1 MNKPMPPKFWL
12 RFFRWYCHPDYV
24 EDIEGDLVER
34 FERSVKNKS
43 TWSAN
48 WRFTKDVIKLFR
60 PGIIRPLEG
69 YKKLN
74 NYGMLKNY
82 FIIGWR
88 NLAKN
93 KGYSTLNIGGLSLGI
108 TITLLIGLWIFD
120 EFSFNTHY
128 ENYDKI
134 AAVLQHNTV
143 DGEKDTWSSQ
153 SYQLGRELKTNY
165 SNYFDHVVTSSFP
178 YNSILALDDKGFNI
192 TGSYMDEQGP
202 ELLSLTM
209 LQGTGS
215 SFDNSSTI
223 LISSSTAKK
232 FFRDK
237 EVIGEILKIDNG
249 RELKVTGVYEDLRS
263 TDSFEGELGFIA
275 PLDILTGGGTDLYS
289 AGGTYKGWGNNWLQ
303 VYVTLAD
310 NISIEQAS
318 AAIKD
323 VKAKNI
329 LPDDFGAK
337 FKPELLVFPM
347 TKWRLF
353 SHFENGINTSG
364 RIEYVWQFGSI
375 GAFVLLLA
383 CINFMNLSTARS
395 QKRAKEIGVRKVI
408 GSKRVQLAG
417 QFFVESLLVVSVAFV
432 VGILLTYL
440 SLPWFNSISEKSIAM
455 PWFNSTLWLLI
466 LGSIFLIT
474 FVSSSYPALYLSGF
488 NPSKALKGSFK
499 LGKYSALP
507 RQVLVV
513 VQFTVSITLIIGT
526 TVVYQ
531 QIQHAKDRP
540 LGYNLDGLVNI
551 PIKTNEVRRNFER
564 FRNELAG
571 SNSIAEVSASE
582 TSVTNIWPSDGGYEW
597 EGKDPDM
604 QPHIYR
610 GAVSHDF
617 GKTVGWKIIEG
628 RDFSQDI
635 ASDSSAMVLNQ
646 AAVDY
651 MGLENPVGQIIRF
664 YGRDFKVIGVVE
676 NMLSQSAYS
685 PTNQTAFTI
694 GSEKRLKLIHV
705 RANPQSSVS
714 DAIKEIENAFYKYNT
729 ETPFEYTF
737 ADDEFAE
744 KYAFEEQVATLVSI
758 FTALAI
764 FISCLGLFGLA
775 SFMAEQRS
783 KEIGIRKVIGASI
796 FSLWKMLS
804 KDFVQLVIIA
814 AFISI
819 PLGYYFMN
827 DWLQD
832 YQYRMELNWW
842 VFAFAGMAAFIVTL
856 STVSYQS
863 IKAARMNPVESLKSE

>member
-1 MNKPMPPKFWL
+1 MRKNIPKLPL

-24 EDIEGDLVER
+24 EDLEGDLWER
-34 FERSVKNKS
+34 FERKIEEKN
-43 TWSAN
+43 TASAK

-69 YKKLN
+69 YNKLN

-82 FIIGWR
+82 ITIGWR
-88 NLAKN
+88 NLVSN
-93 KGYSTLNIGGLSLGI
+93 KGYSLLNIGGLSLGV
-108 TITLLIGLWIFD
+108 TIALLIGLWIFD
-120 EFSFNTHY
+120 EFSFNKHY

-143 DGEKDTWSSQ
+143 NGETGTWSSQ

-165 SNYFDHVVTSSFP
+165 SNYFDHIVTSSFP

-192 TGSYMDEQGP
+192 TGCYMDEQGP

-209 LQGTGS
+209 LQGTRT
-215 SFDNSSTI
+215 SFDNSSSI

-237 EVIGEILKIDNG
+237 DATGEILKIDNG
-249 RELKVTGVYEDLRS
+249 RELKVTGVYEDLRA
-263 TDSFEGELGFIA
+263 TDSFKDELGFIA

-289 AGGTYKGWGNNWLQ
+289 GGGTYMGWGNNWLQ
-303 VYVTLAD
+303 VFVTLAD
-310 NISIEQAS
+310 NVSMDQAS
-318 AAIKD
+318 SAIRD
-323 VKAKNI
+323 VKSKNI

-337 FKPELLVFPM
+337 FKPELFVFPM
-347 TKWRLF
+347 SKWRLY
-353 SHFENGINTSG
+353 SNFENGVNTGG
-364 RIEYVWQFGSI
+364 RIEYVWQFGLI
-375 GAFVLLLA
+375 GVFVLLLA

-417 QFFVESLLVVSVAFV
+417 QFFIESFLVVSFAFIG
-432 VGILLTYL
+432 GILLTYL
-440 SLPWFNSISEKSIAM
+440 NLPWFNSIAEKSIVM
-455 PWFNSTLWLLI
+455 PWLNSTFWLLI
-466 LGSIFLIT
+466 LGSVLLVTLI
-474 FVSSSYPALYLSGF
+474 SSSYPALYLSGF

-499 LGKYSALP
+499 LGRHAALP

-531 QIQHAKDRP
+531 QIQYAKDRP
-540 LGYNLDGLVNI
+540 IGYDLDGLINI
-551 PIKTNEVRRNFER
+551 PIKTEEVRENFDR

-571 SNSIAEVSASE
+571 SNSIAEVSVSE
-582 TSVTNIWPSDGGYEW
+582 TAVTNIWPSDGGYEW

-604 QPHIYR
+604 QPHIYS

-628 RDFSQDI
+628 RDFSRDI
-635 ASDSSAMVLNQ
+635 ASDSSAMILNQ
-646 AAVDY
+646 TAVDY
-651 MGLENPVGQIIRF
+651 MGLENPVGQIIKF
-664 YGRDFKVIGVVE
+664 YGRDLKVIGVVE
-676 NMLSQSAYS
+676 DMLSQSAYS

-694 GSEKRLKLIHV
+694 ASEKRLKLIHV
-705 RANPQSSVS
+705 RVSTQSSIS
-714 DAIKEIENAFYKYNT
+714 NAIEQVESAFNKYNT

-744 KYAFEEQVATLVSI
+744 KYAFEEQVATLVGI
-758 FTALAI
+758 FTVLAI

-775 SFMAEQRS
+775 SFMAEQRA

-804 KDFVQLVIIA
+804 KDFVQLVIVA
-814 AFISI
+814 AVISM
-819 PLGYYFMN
+819 PLGYYFME

-842 VFAFAGMAAFIVTL
+842 VFALAGLAAFMVTL

-863 IKAARMNPVESLKSE
+863 IRAARVNPVESLKSE